1 MRIVQR
7 VSVSLLAATMI
18 VLPINAEDNK
28 TAEKY
33 RTLSAQLITD
43 AKLALT
49 QGKSDDAQLMFER
62 ALVAN
67 PSNIAAL
74 IGLGNTYEAKGQT
87 GKGLRYYRQALELE
101 PNDQTALS
109 AQSLAFL
116 KQDLYDRAESNRDK
130 LARICAAG
138 CDALNTVEV
147 ALEAYRA
154 AENEKDTQKVADA
167 GDVSS
172 N

>member
-1 MRIVQR
+1 MRYRNII
-7 VSVSLLAATMI
+7 SSSFIAATL
-18 VLPINAEDNK
+18 VALPISADENK
-28 TAEKY
+28 TSEKY
-33 RTLSAQLITD
+33 QVLSAQLITD

-49 QGKSDDAQLMFER
+49 QGKEDDAQLMFER

-67 PSNIAAL
+67 PANVEAL

-87 GKGLRYYRQALELE
+87 GRGLRYYRQALELD
-101 PNDQTALS
+101 PNDKTALQ

-116 KQDLYDRAESNRDK
+116 KQNLYDRAELNRDK
-130 LARICAAG
+130 LARLCAAG
-138 CDALNTVEV
+138 CDALNAVEI

-154 AENEKDTQKVADA
+154 EEADKDTQKIADA
-167 GDVSS
+167 GEVSS

>member
-1 MRIVQR
+1 
-7 VSVSLLAATMI
+7 MI
-18 VLPINAEDNK
+18 VLPVSAEDNK

-33 RTLSAQLITD
+33 QTLSAQLITD

-49 QGKSDDAQLMFER
+49 QGNSDDAQLMFER

-67 PSNIAAL
+67 PANVEAL

-101 PNDQTALS
+101 PNDQKALA
-109 AQSLAFL
+109 AQSIAFL
-116 KQDLYDRAESNRDK
+116 KQNLYDRAELNRDK

-154 AENEKDTQKVADA
+154 EEAAKDTQKVADA
-167 GDVSS
+167 GDVSPE
-172 N
+172 